1 MAQSSRKTPKWPA
14 RSRGG
19 LCLGAVV
26 LLLWAV
32 AFTHAWPQAAS
43 EGPQALVRQVVTNE
57 LVAQQSDNTY
67 WMYVSELQ
75 EPGKELTKEVIE
87 TKEGAL
93 TRMVAENGHAPTP
106 QQRQQEEERLNRLI
120 HNPSELR
127 KQKQEHER
135 DERKEQQ
142 LLSMLPDGFLY
153 QYESEEGRTIRLSF
167 RPNPK
172 FLPPTREAKV
182 FHAMQGTM
190 LVDGREKRLL
200 ELRGQLI
207 RDVVFGW
214 GIFGRLYAG
223 GTFDVQQTEVGP
235 GHWEA
240 TLIDVHIR
248 GKALFFK
255 TINEQQHE
263 VRHDFRQVSGGL
275 TLEQATQVLKKQAM
289 VAQ

>member
-1 MAQSSRKTPKWPA
+1 MARSSRKTREWSTGA
-14 RSRGG
+14 RGG
-19 LCLGAVV
+19 VCVAAVV
-26 LLLWAV
+26 LLLWA
-32 AFTHAWPQAAS
+32 AALAHARSQAA
-43 EGPQALVRQVVTNE
+43 EEDPQALVRQVVTNE
-57 LVAQQSDNTY
+57 LAAQQNDNTY

-75 EPGKELTKEVIE
+75 EPGKEQTREVIE

-93 TRMVAENGHAPTP
+93 THMVAENGQPLTP
-106 QQRQQEEERLNRLI
+106 QQEQKEDKRIDSLI
-120 HNPSELR
+120 RNPSELR
-127 KQKQEHER
+127 KQRQEHER
-135 DERKEQQ
+135 DEQKEQQ
-142 LLSMLPDGFLY
+142 LLNMLPDGFLY
-153 QYESEEGRTIRLSF
+153 QHESGEGRTIRLSF

-172 FLPPTREAKV
+172 FRPSTREAKV

-190 LVDGREKRLL
+190 LVDTTEKRLL
-200 ELRGQLI
+200 ELRGRLM

-223 GTFDVQQTEVGP
+223 GTFDVQQTEVAP

-263 VRHDFRQVSGGL
+263 VRRDFRQVSGSL
-275 TLEQATQVLKKQAM
+275 TLEQAAEMLKKQAM
-289 VAQ
+289 LAQ